1 MNIENVSL
9 LHNELIS
16 CGLSISGC
24 SSDGTIH
31 FLAPDENNI
40 APLVLA
46 AHGMALSSDEC
57 LALKEAIG
65 DELWTAYV
73 AARNAPVKS
82 KRAERYRNET
92 DNLFMKCFEQANVVE
107 DGDYYNCKVA
117 KANFDGWK
125 AAKEIVRSELPYPA

>member
-1 MNIENVSL
+1 MNIQL
-9 LHNELIS
+9 FHNELIS

-24 SSDGTIH
+24 DSSGNIH

-46 AHGMALSSDEC
+46 AHGQPLSSDEC
-57 LALKEAIG
+57 LALMAVLTESQW
-65 DELWTAYV
+65 LAYQD
-73 AARNAPVKS
+73 ARKAPIRQQ
-82 KRAERYRNET
+82 RAERYKNEC
-92 DNLFMKCFEQANVVE
+92 DAMFLKCFEEATLVE

-125 AAKEIVRSELPYPA
+125 AAKEIVRSELPYPT